1 MSIVTPFD
9 EQSTPVQSPKQPTA
23 DPIDTEIVHH
33 ALKSAARQMYIALVR
48 TSVSPLIYATV
59 DFSIA
64 IFDKRMRLLSQSPGM
79 TLFLG
84 SMGFTLEAAVRL
96 AGGPDELGPGDI
108 LILNIPYETGTHP
121 NDVGLIMPVF
131 DDACELVAYVALKFH
146 LSDVAGKAPY
156 ITDSTDGFQEGIFYP
171 SMKLYRGGKRVEEVH
186 RLLLANTRVP
196 KQIAGDVAA
205 GAAALHTGAVE
216 VLRVLK
222 RFGPERFEAAVENLL
237 DQSETRSREFIAN
250 LPDGRY
256 FASGQLD
263 NDGISQEP
271 VPLELA
277 VEIMGSELCVDFSN
291 ASDKVVG
298 PYNCPLPLT
307 VSAARVAVAMLAGRG
322 EMPNEGHFR
331 PISVRTRPD
340 SIYEPK
346 SPAPTFLGFWTGLQ
360 IIDMVHAAIAQ
371 AAPASVPAGSGGDVC
386 GTMYWGYRE
395 STGDPWCAGLPFPV
409 GQGGSSRGDG
419 IGFNHIGA
427 GAQRLSPAEEW
438 DRQNP
443 MLTECIEFVP
453 DSCGAG
459 RCRGGMGV
467 RIVFRVLEDMYA
479 TATIERAR
487 FPGTGLSGGS
497 KATAN
502 SFTVHFPDGTQDT
515 RNKFTALKIPKG
527 SLVETIT
534 GGGGGYGRPEER
546 EDAAL
551 IDDLLGGYVSKEYLL
566 KHYPQGVR
574 ILERLDERRITAEM
588 AASGR

>member
-1 MSIVTPFD
+1 MSIVTPFN
-9 EQSTPVQSPKQPTA
+9 EHSTPEPQAKQSIA

-64 IFDKRMRLLSQSPGM
+64 VFDKRMRLLSQSPGM

-96 AGGPDELGPGDI
+96 AGGVDKLGPGDI

-131 DDACELVAYVALKFH
+131 DDARELVAYVALKFH

-156 ITDSTDGFQEGIFYP
+156 ITDSTDGFQEGVFYP
-171 SMKLYRGGKRVEEVH
+171 SMKLYRGGRRVEEVH

-196 KQIAGDVAA
+196 KQMAGDIAA

-216 VLRVLK
+216 VLRVMK
-222 RFGPERFEAAVENLL
+222 RFGLERFESAVERLL
-237 DQSETRSREFIAN
+237 DQSEARTREFIAG

-256 FASGQLD
+256 VARGQLD

-271 VPLELA
+271 VPLELT
-277 VEIMGSELCVDFSN
+277 VEIHGTELCVDFSN

-307 VSAARVAVAMLAGRG
+307 ISAARVAVAMLAGRG

-331 PISVRTRPD
+331 PISVKTRPD

-346 SPAPTFLGFWTGLQ
+346 PPAPTFLGFWTGLQ

-371 AAPASVPAGSGGDVC
+371 AAPETVPAGSGGDVC

-395 STGDPWCAGLPFPV
+395 KTGEPWCAGLPFPV
-409 GQGGSSRGDG
+409 GQGGSSHGDG
-419 IGFNHIGA
+419 IEFNHIGA

-459 RCRGGMGV
+459 KHRGGMGV
-467 RIVFRVLEDMYA
+467 RIVFRVLEDAYA
-479 TATIERAR
+479 TATIERAK
-487 FPGTGLSGGS
+487 FPGIGLIGGTN
-497 KATAN
+497 ATAN
-502 SFTVHFPDGTQDT
+502 SLTVYFPDGTRDV
-515 RNKFTALKIPKG
+515 RNKFTSLHIPKG
-527 SLVETIT
+527 SRVETIT

-546 EDAAL
+546 DDAAL
-551 IDDLLGGYVSKEYLL
+551 VEDLLGGYITREYLL
-566 KHYPQGVR
+566 KHYPQGAR
-574 ILERLDERRITAEM
+574 ILQAIEETRVTENT
-588 AASGR
+588 AASHR